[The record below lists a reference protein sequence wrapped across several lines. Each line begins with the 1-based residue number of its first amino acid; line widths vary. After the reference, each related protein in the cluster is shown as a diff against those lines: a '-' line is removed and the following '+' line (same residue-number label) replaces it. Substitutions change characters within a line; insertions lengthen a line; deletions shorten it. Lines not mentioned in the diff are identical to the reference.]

1 MAKRRDRRMATR
13 PKRKKRLNKND
24 WMALS
29 MDVLSQEGGAKLNV
43 NNLCLEL
50 GVTKGS
56 FYAHFKSREDFVSQ
70 LATYWAETYTQSVV
84 IAINEL
90 EGSTAEARLL
100 GLMRFLHQKRSGR
113 FDVAIRAWS
122 AQEPIIAQAVRK
134 IDAQRFDYVQR
145 IFHDMGFRGSELNL
159 RTSTFVVFHRSE
171 EGMRLPSSR
180 VKADEEIRLRHAFF
194 TRA

>member
-1 MAKRRDRRMATR
+1 MATR

-171 EGMRLPSSR
+171 VRYAFTLVSR
-180 VKADEEIRLRHAFF
+180 KGR
-194 TRA
+194 